1 MQAEIKNPVLRF
13 VVHGHVVLALGAA
26 AQVWWTDDLLHMH
39 ADARL
44 IGFVALAALAAY
56 GTMRLLRMNVPE
68 LGGSATMIWYRT
80 HARIMVALVSVS
92 AIAAIALGWPLR
104 GLIVH
109 ALWLPGLL
117 AAFYILPMGITRGR
131 PIGLRR
137 IPFLKAL
144 IIAFVW
150 ASIAVVL
157 PGTFELDG
165 SPFISDDIWWIMS
178 IWLSY
183 FLAIAIA
190 FDIRD
195 LPYDLPSLHTIPQ
208 VFGAR
213 GAKFMAVLLLVPLL
227 IMLAVMTAIAYY
239 PFEPGWREPG
249 IDLSLA
255 LPILGVLYT
264 MVLVVLA
271 GAQRPWWFY
280 ELLLDGSLILLPL
293 LSWIGSLM

>member
-13 VVHGHVVLALGAA
+13 VVHGHVLLAFGAA
-26 AQVWWTDDLLHMH
+26 AQVWWTNDLLHLH
-39 ADARL
+39 ADARF
-44 IGFVALAALAAY
+44 IGIVALAAFAAY

-68 LGGSATMIWYRT
+68 LAGSATMIWYRS
-80 HARIMVALVSVS
+80 HARVMVGLVAAS
-92 AIAAIALGWPLR
+92 AIVAIVIGWPLR
-104 GLIVH
+104 SLVVH

-117 AAFYILPMGITRGR
+117 VAFYILPMGITRGR

-157 PGTFELDG
+157 PGAFELDG
-165 SPFISDDIWWIMS
+165 SPFISDEVWWIMS
-178 IWLSY
+178 IWLCY

-195 LPYDLPSLHTIPQ
+195 LPYDLPSLRTIPQ

-213 GAKFMAVLLLVPLL
+213 GAKFVAVLLLVPLL
-227 IMLAVMTAIAYY
+227 IMLAVMTAVAYY

-249 IDLSLA
+249 IDLSLV
-255 LPILGVLYT
+255 LPILGVVYT
-264 MVLVVLA
+264 MVLVALA
-271 GAQRPWWFY
+271 APQRPWWFY

-293 LSWIGSLM
+293 LSWIGGMV